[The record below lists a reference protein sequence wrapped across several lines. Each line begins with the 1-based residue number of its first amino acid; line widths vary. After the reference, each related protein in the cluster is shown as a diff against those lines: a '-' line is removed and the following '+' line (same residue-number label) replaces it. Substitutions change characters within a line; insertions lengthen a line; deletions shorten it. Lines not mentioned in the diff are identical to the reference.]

1 MLSADRASFFN
12 LARTFS
18 LPGMT
23 MYSVSKSLSM
33 STPSVLLGRSL
44 TCPSEASTVKPL
56 PRYFWMVFAL
66 AGDSTMTKPLD
77 NSSSFITVLEFDPS
91 TKLAAATSYR
101 AKASRSLAPS
111 TQLKSDSAEVGRERQ
126 HSLHLEHLPLQI
138 VELIGSKKLQ
148 IFGEQQGVVP
158 LRPPNRE
165 QLEGTSSS
173 RDLIS
178 DHTLRQCSLR

>member
-1 MLSADRASFFN
+1 
-12 LARTFS
+12 
-18 LPGMT
+18 
-23 MYSVSKSLSM
+23 
-33 STPSVLLGRSL
+33 
-44 TCPSEASTVKPL
+44 
-56 PRYFWMVFAL
+56 
-66 AGDSTMTKPLD
+66 
-77 NSSSFITVLEFDPS
+77 
-91 TKLAAATSYR
+91 LAAATSYR

-148 IFGEQQGVVP
+148 IFGEQQGVFP

-178 DHTLRQCSLR
+178 DHTTSAMFAPMEAEAHRSRLVNPYISFFRDAWVYLYTNNVSS